1 MCIFLKYDNI
11 ILKKKMILINLCYIL
26 ISVGVSKILTFYSFD
41 FSILT
46 GLPQTVIYQ
55 GLMFGSCGS
64 MLGKFICNFFIN
76 KFKYSN
82 ILFFSF
88 LGMTICFIFEFMG
101 IIKLTLPIFYIIRTI
116 QGFIAGIAYSGI
128 LGNLGEFYKLEKYEK
143 LLTILTGGLSF
154 AGPIFSILYIFVPFN
169 KIVYSMFFIPIIATI
184 ASLFCVKNRVN
195 HIPKLQEEKINK
207 NFLYY
212 INILK
217 NKPSLII
224 FALSFSFSI
233 ITSLLILKDFSRLI
247 IFKLNYVNLSG
258 KLIRLIGILPIIL
271 SSSFY
276 FIKKNRNNLLCV
288 FMILSIL
295 GFVNFFLK
303 NIFIYMIF
311 FCLSYGI
318 HLILIPSSCS
328 LILSYQIIDKEY
340 ISSIIHALRSLFST
354 ILIGIFFTNV
364 YFTSIEK
371 FKIFC
376 FSLHWISIILYFV
389 GAFLLK
395 IENQK

>member
-1 MCIFLKYDNI
+1 
-11 ILKKKMILINLCYIL
+11 MILIILCYIL

-46 GLPQTVIYQ
+46 GLPQINIYQ
-55 GLMFGSCGS
+55 GLMLGSCGG

-88 LGMTICFIFEFMG
+88 LGMTLCFIFELMG
-101 IIKLTLPIFYIIRTI
+101 IIKLNLPIFYTIRTI
-116 QGFIAGIAYSGI
+116 QGFIAGIIYSGI

-154 AGPIFSILYIFVPFN
+154 AGPIFSILYIFISFN
-169 KIVYSMFFIPIIATI
+169 NIVYYMFFIPIIGTI
-184 ASLFCVKNRVN
+184 ASLFFVKDRVN
-195 HIPKLQEEKINK
+195 DIFQLQEEKKKK
-207 NFLYY
+207 NLIYY
-212 INILK
+212 MNIIK

-224 FALSFSFSI
+224 FALSFSFSLI
-233 ITSLLILKDFSRLI
+233 SSLLILKDFSRLI
-247 IFKLNYVNLSG
+247 IVQLDYIKLSG
-258 KLIRLIGILPIIL
+258 RIIRLIGILPIIL

-276 FIKKNRNNLLCV
+276 FIGKNKNNLLYV
-288 FMILSIL
+288 FIILSIL

-303 NIFIYMIF
+303 NIFVYMIF

-328 LILSYQIIDKEY
+328 LILSYQTIDKEY
-340 ISSIIHALRSLFST
+340 ISSIIHALRSVFST

-364 YFTSIEK
+364 YFISIEK

-376 FSLHWISIILYFV
+376 FALHWISIILYFI
-389 GAFLLK
+389 GTFLLEK
-395 IENQK
+395 ENQE